1 MSPMVACAV
10 TTGVVGFIAVFCD
23 VVPAL
28 AFQTSDGFPSVFV
41 GLALFVAN
49 EKAVCNGPIG

>member
-1 MSPMVACAV
+1 MACAV
-10 TTGVVGFIAVFCD
+10 SAGVVGFVAVFCD

-41 GLALFVAN
+41 SPALFVAD
-49 EKAVCNGPIG
+49 EKAICNGPIG